1 MNKLILSL
9 SLCGLSLSSIQAQ
22 LTDPV
27 EIWDSV
33 KNNTYVVVSPEFEDI
48 LGTPY
53 RQPLNSY
60 GWEDGLQISADGL
73 NLYTLYAPAD
83 LLSWFTYIAS
93 NPGLPVCETIGSTQF
108 IRPYAETYGMD
119 MAFNYF
125 GCDTIMN
132 LDILYAH
139 RDNINDEFENWVLS
153 DMARPGQIEG
163 GPFPLQSAD
172 NPNEVDHFLFTGPGD
187 ISMINNTN
195 ANPDNIASAVLLPEP
210 INSAAGEFIVDNP
223 VLRRINNSDTLL
235 LVYEKYVDASLRDF
249 MYAFSYDD
257 GETWETPVTMTSI
270 NNATGHIEHP
280 QLYTDGSGTYLYYS
294 RNFDIYRMKQSIPNN
309 WDSWTN
315 EQLLI
320 SKGNALAIGEP
331 SIAINGDIAFVLA
344 YHNIEHPEDE
354 FDIDPWYVRNIN
366 GPNSIPM
373 ENTLQNAAIFPN
385 PANSIFQIGNL
396 TQTGISVSVVNMVG
410 QELIQ
415 INNYNSTASI
425 SVSALPIGIY
435 SVIIENAKG
444 EKQTLQLVV
453 SH

>member
-1 MNKLILSL
+1 MKTKLILPL
-9 SLCGLSLSSIQAQ
+9 LLLFTNNIHAQ
-22 LTDPV
+22 LTDPE
-27 EIWDSV
+27 EIWDSI
-33 KNNTYVVVSPEFEDI
+33 KENTVPVVAPAFTDI

-53 RQPLNSY
+53 RQPLSGY

-83 LLSWFTYIAS
+83 LLSWFTYIAA
-93 NPGLPVCETIGSTQF
+93 NAALPVCETIGSTQF

-139 RDNINDEFENWVLS
+139 RDNINDEFGSWVLS

-163 GPFPLQSAD
+163 GPFPLQSVD
-172 NPNEVDHFLFTGPGD
+172 NPNLVDHFLFTGPGD

-210 INSAAGEFIVDNP
+210 INSAGGEFIVDNP

-257 GETWETPVTMTSI
+257 GTSWGTPVKMTSI
-270 NNATGHIEHP
+270 TNATGHLEHP
-280 QLYTDGSGTYLYYS
+280 QLHTDGSGTYLYYS
-294 RNFDIYRMKQSIPNN
+294 RDFDIYRMKQSIPNN
-309 WDSWTN
+309 WDSWTD

-344 YHNIEHPEDE
+344 YHNVEHPEDE

-366 GPNSIPM
+366 GPNSIPV

-396 TQTGISVSVVNMVG
+396 TQTGISVSVINMVG
-410 QELIQ
+410 QELIYV
-415 INNYNSTASI
+415 NNYQSTASI
-425 SVSALPIGIY
+425 SISALPIGIY
-435 SVIIENAKG
+435 TVIIENAKG
-444 EKQTLQLVV
+444 AKQTLKLVV

>member
-1 MNKLILSL
+1 MNKSVIGAILGFLTFSNV
-9 SLCGLSLSSIQAQ
+9 SAQ

-27 EIWDSV
+27 EIWDSI
-33 KNNTYVVVSPEFEDI
+33 KDNTAPVVAPAFVDI

-53 RQPLNSY
+53 RQPLSGY

-83 LLSWFTYIAS
+83 LLSWFSYIAA
-93 NPGLPVCETIGSTQF
+93 NAALPVCETLGSTQF

-139 RDNINDEFENWVLS
+139 RDNINEEFENWILS

-172 NPNEVDHFLFTGPGD
+172 NPDLVDHFLFTGPGD

-195 ANPDNIASAVLLPEP
+195 ANPNNIASAVLLPEP
-210 INSAAGEFIVDNP
+210 INSTGGEIIADNP
-223 VLRRINNSDTLL
+223 VLKRINNSDTLL

-257 GETWETPVTMTSI
+257 GATWELPIKMNSI

-280 QLYTDGSGTYLYYS
+280 QLYTDASGTYLYYS
-294 RNFDIYRMKQSIPNN
+294 RDFDK
-309 WDSWTN
+309 
-315 EQLLI
+315 
-320 SKGNALAIGEP
+320 IGRASCRE
-331 SIAINGDIAFVLA
+331 
-344 YHNIEHPEDE
+344 
-354 FDIDPWYVRNIN
+354 R
-366 GPNSIPM
+366 
-373 ENTLQNAAIFPN
+373 
-385 PANSIFQIGNL
+385 
-396 TQTGISVSVVNMVG
+396 VSSPV
-410 QELIQ
+410 
-415 INNYNSTASI
+415 
-425 SVSALPIGIY
+425 
-435 SVIIENAKG
+435 
-444 EKQTLQLVV
+444 
-453 SH
+453 

>member
-1 MNKLILSL
+1 
-9 SLCGLSLSSIQAQ
+9 
-22 LTDPV
+22 
-27 EIWDSV
+27 
-33 KNNTYVVVSPEFEDI
+33 
-48 LGTPY
+48 
-53 RQPLNSY
+53 
-60 GWEDGLQISADGL
+60 
-73 NLYTLYAPAD
+73 
-83 LLSWFTYIAS
+83 
-93 NPGLPVCETIGSTQF
+93 
-108 IRPYAETYGMD
+108 
-119 MAFNYF
+119 
-125 GCDTIMN
+125 
-132 LDILYAH
+132 
-139 RDNINDEFENWVLS
+139 
-153 DMARPGQIEG
+153 MARPGQIEG

-195 ANPDNIASAVLLPEP
+195 ANPENIASAVLLPEP

-249 MYAFSYDD
+249 MYAFSYND

-280 QLYTDGSGTYLYYS
+280 QLHTDGSGTYLYYS

-444 EKQTLQLVV
+444 EKQKLQLVV